1 MSEDS
6 GTERTRFSEEELRAL
21 AARGV
26 VKRFPKNA
34 VIVSEGDDTDP
45 LYIILS
51 GRVKVIVSDEE
62 GGEVVLGMRGP
73 SEYFGEFALDGGP
86 RSASIVALE
95 PSSFAVIPRDQVREF
110 LRSHPDFSVHL
121 IEKLI
126 ERTRELTESVKR
138 LVLMDVY
145 GRVTRLLLE
154 LARKENG
161 KLVIHEKLTQQ
172 DIANRVGASRE
183 MISRIFKELVAGGY
197 ITVEQKHIIIN
208 KALPRRR

>member
-1 MSEDS
+1 MSEES
-6 GTERTRFSEEELRAL
+6 GTARVRFSEEELRAL

-26 VKRFPKNA
+26 AKRYPKNA
-34 VIVSEGDDTDP
+34 VIVSEGDDTDA

-51 GRVKVIVSDEE
+51 GRVKVMVSDED
-62 GGEVVLGMRGP
+62 GGELVLGMRGP
-73 SEYFGEFALDGGP
+73 GEYFGEFALDGGP

-154 LARKENG
+154 LAQKENG

-172 DIANRVGASRE
+172 DIASRVGSSRE

-197 ITVEQKHIIIN
+197 ITVEQKQITIN
-208 KALPRRR
+208 KPLPRRR